1 MWMCQTHGTIIDR
14 DAQRYPEPLLREW
27 KALAESRAE
36 TEIGKLPVA
45 TTTPPPAT
53 AIEASRPRIRLSR
66 TNRKVEVPRDTKALM
81 QGLYLPLFDVRN
93 TGAEEA
99 FDIQVSVH
107 VSNGVLVSARRID
120 HLPAGAEVT
129 IHHADLRYTRDAEAL
144 QGMNL
149 WMYLSILT
157 MAKQEIQMPLPAQIT
172 YRDRKGHVYETDY
185 DVGGDGCTF
194 RKDQ

>member
-1 MWMCQTHGTIIDR
+1 MCQTHGTLIDR
-14 DAQRYPEPLLREW
+14 DAERYPEPLLRAW
-27 KALAESRAE
+27 KALAEALAE

-45 TTTPPPAT
+45 TTASPTAT
-53 AIEASRPRIRLSR
+53 SSEEQRPRIRLSR
-66 TNRKVEVPRDTKALM
+66 TNRKVEVPRDTKALLR
-81 QGLYLPLFDVRN
+81 GLYLPLFDVRN

-99 FDIQVSVH
+99 FDIQVTIH
-107 VSNGVLVSARRID
+107 VSSGVLVSARRVD

-129 IHHADLRYTRDAEAL
+129 IHHADLRYTRDGEAL

-149 WMYLSILT
+149 WMYISNLT
-157 MAKQEIQMPLPAQIT
+157 MAKQEVQMPLPAHIT

-194 RKDQ
+194 RKDQG